1 MKLFGLLITALA
13 IATCAIAEDAT
24 KQDVES
30 PHGDAFL
37 DFFESVLTVYI
48 RPKFLKDKVVLE
60 YAAEVE
66 ETLQNAEI
74 AYNKIT
80 ENDKTSLSIMPSL
93 DKLNASIKGDVS
105 EEEQAKHNDEEAAK
119 IMALFENEE
128 WVLAMVGRKKVG
140 IGKHAKA
147 EEKSEIKKRI
157 IEERNVKKKLAA
169 QNAKKKSV
177 NDEL

>member
-1 MKLFGLLITALA
+1 MKLLQLLISALA

-24 KQDVES
+24 KQGETA
-30 PHGDAFL
+30 HGDAFL
-37 DFFESVLTVYI
+37 DFFESVLTVYV
-48 RPKFLKDKVVLE
+48 REKFLKDKVVLE

-66 ETLQNAEI
+66 EMLQNAEI
-74 AYNKIT
+74 PYNKIT
-80 ENDKTSLSIMPSL
+80 ENDNTSLSIMPSL
-93 DKLNASIKGDVS
+93 EKLNASIKGETS
-105 EEEQAKHNDEEAAK
+105 EGEQAKQNDEEAAK

-147 EEKSEIKKRI
+147 DEKSDVKKRI
-157 IEERNVKKKLAA
+157 MEQRNIKKKLAA

>member
-1 MKLFGLLITALA
+1 MKLLQLLISALA

-24 KQDVES
+24 KQGETA
-30 PHGDAFL
+30 HGDAFL
-37 DFFESVLTVYI
+37 DFFESVLTVYV
-48 RPKFLKDKVVLE
+48 REKFLKDKVVLE

-66 ETLQNAEI
+66 EMLQNAEI
-74 AYNKIT
+74 PYNKIT
-80 ENDKTSLSIMPSL
+80 ENDNTSLSIMPSL
-93 DKLNASIKGDVS
+93 EKLNASIKGETS
-105 EEEQAKHNDEEAAK
+105 EGEQAKQNDEEAAK

-147 EEKSEIKKRI
+147 DEKNDVKKRI
-157 IEERNVKKKLAA
+157 MEQRNVKKKLAA